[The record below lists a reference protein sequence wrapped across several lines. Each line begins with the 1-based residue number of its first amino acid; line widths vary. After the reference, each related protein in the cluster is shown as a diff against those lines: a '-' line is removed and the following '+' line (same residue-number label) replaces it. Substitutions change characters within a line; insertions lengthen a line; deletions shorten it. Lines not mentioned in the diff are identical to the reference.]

1 MCSKD
6 SHPDG
11 STFSPDSGKNNGGRS
26 CKSESAMPEE
36 NLRRTRRKRDATVAL
51 RQSEE
56 KYRTIFD
63 NAGDLILICGER
75 SRILA
80 ANPLACKRLGYT
92 RSELISLTADTIN
105 SPEEAPCVQDRITR
119 LMKRG
124 HLSYETVYR
133 HKDGSLIP
141 VEVNARRI
149 TWEGQ
154 PAMMSICRDISE
166 RKRSEAALLASN
178 TRLRQL
184 ALELSRVEERERRRL
199 ALCLHD
205 EIAQSL
211 ALLRIKLGILGET
224 LGPGPARTEIA
235 QIRDQ
240 LGKTLGQTRSLV
252 FDLSPPVLHHLD
264 LTAALEWAGEKIC
277 RDHGLRFVY
286 SDDGEPKP
294 LSDEWKMLLFRCARE
309 MMMNTVKHAKATQL
323 TLAVERSGEV
333 ICVTVEDDGC
343 GFDVSRL
350 DWPNHKVGFG
360 LFSVRECLDALG
372 GRCEIDS
379 EPGRGTRVSL
389 TIPTNRPSEEDR

>member
-1 MCSKD
+1 
-6 SHPDG
+6 
-11 STFSPDSGKNNGGRS
+11 
-26 CKSESAMPEE
+26 MPKE
-36 NLRRTRRKRDATVAL
+36 NLRRMRRERDAAVAL

-75 SRILA
+75 AQILA

-92 RSELISLTADTIN
+92 RLELISLTADTIN

-119 LMKRG
+119 LMKGG

-166 RKRSEAALLASN
+166 RKRSEAAMLASN
-178 TRLRQL
+178 ARLRQL

-205 EIAQSL
+205 EIAPSL

-224 LGPGPARTEIA
+224 LSPGPAQTEIA

-277 RDHGLRFVY
+277 QDHGLRFVC

-294 LSDEWKMLLFRCARE
+294 LSDEWKILLFRCVRE
-309 MMMNTVKHAKATQL
+309 IMMNAVKHAKATRL
-323 TLAVERSGEV
+323 TLAMERLGGL

-350 DWPNHKVGFG
+350 DWRNHKVGFG

-389 TIPTNRPSEEDR
+389 TITAQRPSEDDR